1 MLALSLKYS
10 EPWHAWVSGVSSLN
24 IRRASDKG
32 CLATVAQDVEQVA
45 ANLKVSDL
53 IPGFPGLR
61 QCILGQD
68 TKPQIAP
75 DGYSLV
81 CVYVCVCVCVC
92 VWGRERMAE
101 QRNVVRC
108 FG

>member
-1 MLALSLKYS
+1 MLALSSKYS

-32 CLATVAQDVEQVA
+32 CLATVAQDVEKVA
-45 ANLKVSDL
+45 TNLNVSDL

-61 QCILGQD
+61 QSILGQD
-68 TKPQIAP
+68 TEPQIAP
-75 DGYSLV
+75 DGYSP
-81 CVYVCVCVCVC
+81 VCVCVCDCVC
-92 VWGRERMAE
+92 ERERMAE